1 MSNGLS
7 YLLDASTL
15 IALVIAEHEHHD
27 QAARWAARIDGIALC
42 PIVEG
47 ALIRFL
53 ARAGE
58 APATA
63 VAILSALYRSSRC
76 DFWEDSLSY
85 EAVELGLGHVVGHR
99 QVTDAYLAAL
109 AKSRGSRLAT
119 FDRAL
124 AEALP
129 DSTEL
134 IG

>member
-1 MSNGLS
+1 MNDGLS
-7 YLLDASTL
+7 YLLDASAL
-15 IALVIAEHEHHD
+15 IALVVADHEHHD
-27 QAARWAARIDGIALC
+27 RAVRWAAGTDGIALC

-47 ALIRFL
+47 ALVRFL
-53 ARAGE
+53 VRVGE
-58 APATA
+58 AQATA
-63 VAILSALYRSSRC
+63 VAILSALYRSPRC

-85 EAVELGLGHVVGHR
+85 EAVELGHVVGHR

-109 AKSRGSRLAT
+109 AKSRGSLLAT